1 MASGR
6 TLGPDA
12 APRRPRFAA
21 SAILTYT
28 TSVSVAFIS
37 LLNVLI
43 TARYLGPSGRGQ
55 IALVM
60 SIAGATSIVALLGVD
75 QANVTS
81 PGPIRRRVALWRRT
95 RCCWRACSERGQR
108 SSSAC

>member
-60 SIAGATSIVALLGVD
+60 SIAGATSIVALLGLD
-75 QANVTS
+75 QANVNLAGTD
-81 PGPIRRRVALWRRT
+81 PAARRALAT
-95 RCCWRACSERGQR
+95 NLLLLAGVLGTG
-108 SSSAC
+108 A